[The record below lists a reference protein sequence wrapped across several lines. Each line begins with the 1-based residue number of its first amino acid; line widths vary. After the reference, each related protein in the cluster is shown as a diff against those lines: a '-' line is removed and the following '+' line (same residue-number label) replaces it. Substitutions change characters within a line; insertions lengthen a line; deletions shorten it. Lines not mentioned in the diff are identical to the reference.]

1 MSRDAKKM
9 MVIMLATFVVA
20 MLAVAGI
27 GYLRYELSDVSLVPR
42 VPMPNVR

>member
-27 GYLRYELSDVSLVPR
+27 EYVRYELSDVSFVPH
-42 VPMPNVR
+42 VPVPNVR